1 MLLAH
6 NSERATVTDF
16 PQRCPDWTT
25 ENNSCSRFVMEKD
38 GCVGVDKMFK
48 VVGKKDGKEKKG
60 GYSQTHKRVI
70 VKHGPNSKKITTI
83 KRTITKKTRTKTSS
97 SSKNGEKPV
106 TEISVVTE
114 EPKEE
119 ISVVTEV
126 KVGDG
131 DKKADGDGT
140 NDNNDSNGT
149 NEEPND
155 SNGSYDIET
164 NISQEDEAYVEAH
177 SREGQEVVD
186 NEGQNYNDYSLL
198 IKIIEYSRSKYKYLK

>member
-1 MLLAH
+1 M
-6 NSERATVTDF
+6 
-16 PQRCPDWTT
+16 
-25 ENNSCSRFVMEKD
+25 
-38 GCVGVDKMFK
+38 G
-48 VVGKKDGKEKKG
+48 
-60 GYSQTHKRVI
+60 
-70 VKHGPNSKKITTI
+70 
-83 KRTITKKTRTKTSS
+83 KKTRTKTSS

-131 DKKADGDGT
+131 DKKADGD
-140 NDNNDSNGT
+140 DNNDSNGT

-164 NISQEDEAYVEAH
+164 NISQEEDEAYVEAH

-186 NEGQNYNDYSLL
+186 NEGQNYND
-198 IKIIEYSRSKYKYLK
+198 EYEEDG